1 MSAIEYFRFWFS
13 WTIRTTKDTLR
24 NANEVSLDCAKS
36 RKKQK
41 VTLRPGCG
49 ALNCSPQEKMWLVSI
64 PKYRQARHRQYME
77 LTPPPP
83 PPSKRPSRMG
93 NGHLPNGHLIQNQY
107 SDSGVES
114 QVRVCHN
121 YQLCVN
127 SCSTIF
133 LKFC

>member
-1 MSAIEYFRFWFS
+1 
-13 WTIRTTKDTLR
+13 
-24 NANEVSLDCAKS
+24 
-36 RKKQK
+36 
-41 VTLRPGCG
+41 
-49 ALNCSPQEKMWLVSI
+49 MWLVSM

-77 LTPPPP
+77 LTPP

-127 SCSTIF
+127 SCSTVKFYYYCNPFIWTKKKHGLSIF
-133 LKFC
+133 LLRSTKLLPNKNFSDNFLEKSFYANLITNAKV